1 MLYVVIAIFA
11 ALLSGY
17 MFSKYATGLSIYKL
31 NMMSWSYYIAFIAY
45 SLIGAVLVVNQW
57 DGDFVNQSI
66 SRPSSRYIG
75 YWAVIWTVFS
85 FPIGMILSNQVFR
98 RKKVPQHFEA
108 YIHKPILREK
118 NESGML
124 SALMLFSV
132 IDLLL
137 VAYVFRC
144 YGTIPIIEL
153 IMNPNIDTE
162 MMRHDTATAFSGS
175 YSLKTIA
182 TILTPLL
189 SYASLVYAD
198 KKKHLF
204 IKLWAIVMFVV
215 ALCMSA
221 STFEKSS
228 VFLFLVSFLFV
239 LVYVKGRISKKQ
251 LLVGAA
257 IGFGV
262 LFISFMF
269 LASAANEFMTAW
281 ELAELIGQRIFV
293 VQIESTFLHFDNFPN
308 NIDFIGFKSLFS
320 PGMSQMLGLDH
331 VDVSAKQMM
340 DMFNSSDTAGVR
352 NSLFI
357 SEAYANFGWFG
368 VVFSPIYVGFVVQ
381 TIFTFLL
388 YSKKTPYMVALL
400 TYFSIHNHLTQSFN
414 YYIFNEEVIWIIFL
428 SIGIY
433 FCGAFFS
440 SNNKKVIR
448 INENPNHR
456 QLVPTL

>member
-1 MLYVVIAIFA
+1 MLYIIIAVIA
-11 ALLSGY
+11 ALFSGH
-17 MFSKYATGLSIYKL
+17 MFSKYGASLSLYKL

-66 SRPSSRYIG
+66 SNPASRETG
-75 YWAVIWTVFS
+75 YWAVVWTVVA
-85 FPIGMILSNQVFR
+85 FPFGMILSNRIFR
-98 RKKVPQHFEA
+98 RKNVPKYFDA
-108 YIHKPILREK
+108 YIKQPIYKER
-118 NESGML
+118 NESGMML
-124 SALMLFSV
+124 ALILASV
-132 IDLLL
+132 VDILL
-137 VAYVFRC
+137 VAYVFAC

-153 IMNPNIDTE
+153 IKNPNIDVSMVRYETS
-162 MMRHDTATAFSGS
+162 RDFSGS

-189 SYASLVYAD
+189 SYASIIYLKR
-198 KKKHLF
+198 KKNLF
-204 IKLWAIVMFVV
+204 VILWASFMFIL

-228 VFLFLVSFLFV
+228 VFLFLVSYLFLFV
-239 LVYVKGRISKKQ
+239 YVRGRITKMQ
-251 LLVGAA
+251 LLIGATVA
-257 IGFGV
+257 ILV
-262 LFISFMF
+262 LFVSFMM
-269 LASAANEFMTAW
+269 LASATSEFMTIG
-281 ELAELIGQRIFV
+281 ELAEMIGQRIFV

-308 NIDFIGFKSLFS
+308 HIDFIGFKSLFS

-357 SEAYANFGWFG
+357 SEAYANFGWVG
-368 VVFSPIYVGFVVQ
+368 VFLSPFYVGFVVQ

-400 TYFSIHNHLTQSFN
+400 TYFSIHNHLTQGVN
-414 YYIFNEEVIWIIFL
+414 YYIFSEEIIWIIFI
-428 SIGIY
+428 SIGLYI
-433 FCGAFFS
+433 CASFFQGL
-440 SNNKKVIR
+440 NNKQYQR
-448 INENPNHR
+448 
-456 QLVPTL
+456 